1 MDGEEWIDGGI
12 SVMWPSLDES
22 TVVVSPV
29 TIRHASNVVV
39 CPKGEEGSKWA
50 RVSRD
55 IEVEISRQNGT
66 GAIEMIHPTNTKRYD
81 EIFESAYEDARR
93 AFEDGAR

>member
-1 MDGEEWIDGGI
+1 
-12 SVMWPSLDES
+12 MWPSSDVK

-29 TIRHASNVVV
+29 TIWHASNVVV

-50 RVSRD
+50 RVSKD

-66 GAIEMIHPTNTKRYD
+66 GAVEMIYPTTTKRYD

-93 AFEDGAR
+93 VFEDGAR